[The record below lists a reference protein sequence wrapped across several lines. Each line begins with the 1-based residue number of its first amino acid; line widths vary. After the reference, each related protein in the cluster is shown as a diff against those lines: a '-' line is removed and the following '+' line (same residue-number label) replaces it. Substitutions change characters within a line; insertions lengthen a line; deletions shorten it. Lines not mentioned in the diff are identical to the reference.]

1 MNDTGVVLVVVV
13 FLAVVMVL
21 PLISIWALNTLF
33 LLGIEYNVWTW
44 LAAAWLHWAIAG
56 PRLIVKQKGN

>member
-1 MNDTGVVLVVVV
+1 MNDTGVVFLVVV

-33 LLGIEYNVWTW
+33 LLGIEYSVWTW
-44 LAAAWLHWAIAG
+44 LAAAWLHGAIAG
-56 PRLIVKQKGN
+56 PMLKVKQKGN

>member
-13 FLAVVMVL
+13 FLAVAMVL

-33 LLGIEYNVWTW
+33 LLGIEYSVWTW
-44 LAAAWLHWAIAG
+44 LAAAWLHGAIAG
-56 PRLIVKQKGN
+56 PRLMVKRKGN